1 MNENLNNEGKIMNK
15 VQILLIFFSI
25 LLPQNLHS
33 QFEEPKASPELM
45 KLIREQKF
53 EVILPHVMRDN
64 KVDMWIHVKRKSDYF
79 DFEFGEKPGIYIF
92 TDRGGGRIERAV
104 LGGQV
109 DRELY
114 DILAPES
121 YLGKFVAER
130 NPKRIALNY
139 TDRASSF
146 NSISLTDRKQ
156 LSKIIGKKYSKRIV
170 PADRLAADYLAG
182 RGMAEVALFGRL
194 LMISTEK
201 IEGEFNKIVPG
212 KTRLSDIS
220 GNVFVR
226 DYDGNEE
233 NNTDYVVQP
242 GDLIGILNSANMMDF
257 SEHNGGIGYVL
268 RKGETNLPPEVQRIW
283 EHALI
288 TRNIFRKNIKAGLTG
303 SEQLEILI
311 KKLEESSYVYIDKDQ
326 YDKTADPEKTQV
338 HIDFHAMGRIIS
350 QEEAPRISPSGWG
363 RDLKIPL
370 YHTFTFEYMIH
381 MPVPEF
387 GKGKHLYICIH
398 DGVIVTE
405 RGVEFPA
412 APIQGIRIIR

>member
-1 MNENLNNEGKIMNK
+1 MNK

-121 YLGKFVAER
+121 YLGKFIAER

-288 TRNIFRKNIKAGLTG
+288 TRNIFRKNITAGATG
-303 SEQLEILI
+303 AEQLEILI
-311 KKLEESSYVYIDKDQ
+311 KKLEESGYVYIDKDQ

-381 MPVPEF
+381 MPVPEL

>member
-1 MNENLNNEGKIMNK
+1 MNK
-15 VQILLIFFSI
+15 VQILLIFLSI
-25 LLPQNLHS
+25 LLPKNLHG

-53 EVILPHVMRDN
+53 DVILPSVMRDN
-64 KVDMWIHVKRKSDYF
+64 EIDMWIHVKRKPDFF
-79 DFEFGEKPGIYIF
+79 DFEFGDKPGVYIF
-92 TDRGGGRIERAV
+92 TDRGGNRIERAV

-109 DRELY
+109 DRDLY

-121 YLGKFVAER
+121 SLGKFVSER
-130 NPKRIALNY
+130 NPKHIALNY
-139 TDRASSF
+139 TERSSSF
-146 NSISLTDRKQ
+146 KTISLNDYK
-156 LSKIIGKKYSKRIV
+156 KILKTLGKKYSKRVV
-170 PADRLAADYLAG
+170 PSDRLTADYLAG
-182 RGMAEVALFGRL
+182 RVMAEIALFGRL
-194 LMISTEK
+194 LMISTEI
-201 IEGEFNKIVPG
+201 IEREFNKIIPG

-226 DYDGNEE
+226 DYNGNEE
-233 NNTDYVVQP
+233 NNTDYIVQP
-242 GDLIGILNSANMMDF
+242 GDLIGILHDANMMDF

-288 TRNIFRKNIKAGLTG
+288 TRNIFRKNITAGTTG
-303 SEQLEILI
+303 AEQLKILI
-311 KKLEESSYVYIDKDQ
+311 DKLEEAGYLYIDKDQ

-350 QEEAPRISPSGWG
+350 QEEAPRISPTGWG
-363 RDLKIPL
+363 KDLKIPL

>member
-1 MNENLNNEGKIMNK
+1 MNK
-15 VQILLIFFSI
+15 VQILLILLSI
-25 LLPQNLHS
+25 LLPQGLHA
-33 QFEEPKASPELM
+33 QLEEPKASPELM

-53 EVILPHVMRDN
+53 EVILPRVMRDN
-64 KVDMWIHVKRKSDYF
+64 KIDMWIHVKRKSDFF
-79 DFEFGEKPGIYIF
+79 DFEFGEKPGVYIF
-92 TDRGGGRIERAV
+92 TDRGGDRIERAV

-114 DILAPES
+114 DILTPES
-121 YLGKFVAER
+121 DLKKFVAER

-139 TDRASSF
+139 TERASSF
-146 NSISLTDRKQ
+146 NIISLTDRKQ
-156 LSKIIGKKYSKRIV
+156 LLNTLGKKYSKRIV

-194 LMISTEK
+194 LMISTEI
-201 IEGEFNKIVPG
+201 IEREFNKIVPG
-212 KTRLSDIS
+212 KTALSDIS

-242 GDLIGILNSANMMDF
+242 GDLIGILHRANMMDF

-268 RKGETNLPPEVQRIW
+268 RKGETNLPSEIQRIW

-303 SEQLEILI
+303 AEQIEILI
-311 KKLEESSYVYIDKDQ
+311 GKLEESGYVYIDRDE

-338 HIDFHAMGRIIS
+338 HIDFHSMGRIIS

-363 RDLKIPL
+363 SDLKIPL

-381 MPVPEF
+381 MPVPEL

-412 APIQGIRIIR
+412 APIQGIKIIR

>member
-1 MNENLNNEGKIMNK
+1 MNK
-15 VQILLIFFSI
+15 ELILLIFFSI

-53 EVILPHVMRDN
+53 VVILPHVMRDN

-226 DYDGNEE
+226 DYNGNEE
-233 NNTDYVVQP
+233 NNTDYIVQP
-242 GDLIGILNSANMMDF
+242 GDLIGILHDANMMDF

-283 EHALI
+283 DHALI
-288 TRNIFRKNIKAGLTG
+288 TRNIFRKNITAGSTG
-303 SEQLEILI
+303 AEQLEILI
-311 KKLEESSYVYIDKDQ
+311 EKLEEAGYVYIDKDQ

-350 QEEAPRISPSGWG
+350 QEEAPRISHAG
-363 RDLKIPL
+363 L
-370 YHTFTFEYMIH
+370 
-381 MPVPEF
+381 
-387 GKGKHLYICIH
+387 
-398 DGVIVTE
+398 
-405 RGVEFPA
+405 
-412 APIQGIRIIR
+412 

>member
-1 MNENLNNEGKIMNK
+1 MNK
-15 VQILLIFFSI
+15 VQILLILLSI
-25 LLPQNLHS
+25 LLPQGLHA
-33 QFEEPKASPELM
+33 QLEEPKASPELM

-53 EVILPHVMRDN
+53 EVILPRVMRDN
-64 KVDMWIHVKRKSDYF
+64 KIDMWIHVKRKSDFF
-79 DFEFGEKPGIYIF
+79 DFEFGEKPGVYIF
-92 TDRGGGRIERAV
+92 TDRGGDRIERAV

-114 DILAPES
+114 DILTPES
-121 YLGKFVAER
+121 DLKKFVAER

-139 TDRASSF
+139 TERASSF
-146 NSISLTDRKQ
+146 NIISLTDRKQ
-156 LSKIIGKKYSKRIV
+156 LLNTLGKKYSKRIV

-194 LMISTEK
+194 LMISTEL
-201 IEGEFNKIVPG
+201 IAREFNKIVPG
-212 KTRLSDIS
+212 KTALSDIS

-268 RKGETNLPPEVQRIW
+268 RKGETNLPSEIQRIW

-311 KKLEESSYVYIDKDQ
+311 KKLEESGYVYIDRDE

-350 QEEAPRISPSGWG
+350 QEDAPRISPSGWG

-381 MPVPEF
+381 MPVPEL

-412 APIQGIRIIR
+412 APIQGIKIIR

>member
-1 MNENLNNEGKIMNK
+1 MNK
-15 VQILLIFFSI
+15 VQILLILLSI
-25 LLPQNLHS
+25 LLPQGLHA
-33 QFEEPKASPELM
+33 QLEEPKASPELM

-53 EVILPHVMRDN
+53 EVILPRVMRDN
-64 KVDMWIHVKRKSDYF
+64 KIDMWIHVKRKSDFF
-79 DFEFGEKPGIYIF
+79 DFEFGEKPGVYIF
-92 TDRGGGRIERAV
+92 TDRGGDRIERAV

-114 DILAPES
+114 DILTPES
-121 YLGKFVAER
+121 DLKKFVAER

-139 TDRASSF
+139 TERASSF
-146 NSISLTDRKQ
+146 NIISLTDRKQ
-156 LSKIIGKKYSKRIV
+156 LLNTLGKKYSKRIV

-182 RGMAEVALFGRL
+182 SGMAEVALFGRL
-194 LMISTEK
+194 LMISTEI
-201 IEGEFNKIVPG
+201 IEREFKKIVPG
-212 KTRLSDIS
+212 KTALSDIS

-242 GDLIGILNSANMMDF
+242 GDLIGILHRANMMDF

-268 RKGETNLPPEVQRIW
+268 RKGETNLPSEIQRIW

-311 KKLEESSYVYIDKDQ
+311 EKLEESGYVYIDRDE

-381 MPVPEF
+381 MPVPEL
-387 GKGKHLYICIH
+387 GKGKHLYLCIH

>member
-1 MNENLNNEGKIMNK
+1 MNK
-15 VQILLIFFSI
+15 VQILLIIFSI

-64 KVDMWIHVKRKSDYF
+64 KVDMWIHVKRKSDFF

-121 YLGKFVAER
+121 YLGKFIAER

-146 NSISLTDRKQ
+146 NSMSLTDRKQ

-170 PADRLAADYLAG
+170 PADRLVADYLAG

-233 NNTDYVVQP
+233 NNTDYIVQP

-288 TRNIFRKNIKAGLTG
+288 TRNIFRKNISAGATG
-303 SEQLEILI
+303 AEQLEILI
-311 KKLEESSYVYIDKDQ
+311 EKLEEAGYVYIDKDQ

-350 QEEAPRISPSGWG
+350 QEEAPRISPTGWG
-363 RDLKIPL
+363 KDLKIPL

>member
-1 MNENLNNEGKIMNK
+1 MNK
-15 VQILLIFFSI
+15 VQILLILLSI
-25 LLPQNLHS
+25 LLPQGLHA
-33 QFEEPKASPELM
+33 QLEEPKASPELM

-53 EVILPHVMRDN
+53 EVILPRVMRDN
-64 KVDMWIHVKRKSDYF
+64 KIDMWIHVKRKSDFF
-79 DFEFGEKPGIYIF
+79 DFEFGEKPGVYIF
-92 TDRGGGRIERAV
+92 TDRGGDRIERAV

-114 DILAPES
+114 DILTPES
-121 YLGKFVAER
+121 DLKKFVAER
-130 NPKRIALNY
+130 NPKHIALNY
-139 TDRASSF
+139 TERASSF
-146 NSISLTDRKQ
+146 NIISLTDRKQ
-156 LSKIIGKKYSKRIV
+156 LLNTLGKKYSKRIV

-194 LMISTEK
+194 LMISTEI
-201 IEGEFNKIVPG
+201 IEREFNKIVPG
-212 KTRLSDIS
+212 KTALSDIS

-242 GDLIGILNSANMMDF
+242 GDLIGILHRANMMDF

-268 RKGETNLPPEVQRIW
+268 RKGETNLPSEIQRIW

-311 KKLEESSYVYIDKDQ
+311 EKLEESGYVYIDRDE

-381 MPVPEF
+381 MPVPEL
-387 GKGKHLYICIH
+387 GKGKHLYLCIH

-412 APIQGIRIIR
+412 ATIQGIRIIR

>member
-1 MNENLNNEGKIMNK
+1 MNK

-25 LLPQNLHS
+25 LLSQGLHA
-33 QFEEPKASPELM
+33 QLEEPKASPELM

-53 EVILPHVMRDN
+53 EVILPRVMRDN
-64 KVDMWIHVKRKSDYF
+64 KVDMWIHVKRKSDFF
-79 DFEFGEKPGIYIF
+79 DFEFGEKPGVYIF
-92 TDRGGGRIERAV
+92 TDRGGDRIERAV

-121 YLGKFVAER
+121 NLGKFVAER

-139 TDRASSF
+139 TERASSF
-146 NSISLTDRKQ
+146 NIISLTDRKQ
-156 LSKIIGKKYSKRIV
+156 LLKTLGKKYSKRIV

-194 LMISTEK
+194 LMISTEI
-201 IEGEFNKIVPG
+201 IEREFNKIVPG
-212 KTRLSDIS
+212 KTALSDIS

-242 GDLIGILNSANMMDF
+242 GDLIGILNRANMMDF

-268 RKGETNLPPEVQRIW
+268 RKGETNLPTEVQRIW

-288 TRNIFRKNIKAGLTG
+288 TRNIFRKNIKTGLTG
-303 SEQLEILI
+303 AEQIEILI
-311 KKLEESSYVYIDKDQ
+311 GKLEESGYVYIDRDE

-363 RDLKIPL
+363 KDLKIPL

-381 MPVPEF
+381 MPVPEL
-387 GKGKHLYICIH
+387 GKGKHLYLCIH

>member
-1 MNENLNNEGKIMNK
+1 MNK

-25 LLPQNLHS
+25 LLSQGLHA
-33 QFEEPKASPELM
+33 QLEEPKASPELM

-53 EVILPHVMRDN
+53 EVILPRVMRDN
-64 KVDMWIHVKRKSDYF
+64 KVDMWIHVKRKSDFF
-79 DFEFGEKPGIYIF
+79 DFEFGEKPGVYIF
-92 TDRGGGRIERAV
+92 TDRGGDRIERAV

-121 YLGKFVAER
+121 NLGKFVAER

-139 TDRASSF
+139 TERASSF
-146 NSISLTDRKQ
+146 NIISLTDRKQ
-156 LSKIIGKKYSKRIV
+156 LLKTLGKKYSKRIV

-194 LMISTEK
+194 LMISTEI
-201 IEGEFNKIVPG
+201 IEREFNKIVPG
-212 KTRLSDIS
+212 KTALSDIS

-242 GDLIGILNSANMMDF
+242 GDLIGILHRANMMDF

-268 RKGETNLPPEVQRIW
+268 RKGETNLPTEVQRIW

-303 SEQLEILI
+303 AEQIEILI
-311 KKLEESSYVYIDKDQ
+311 GKLEESGYVYIDRDE

-363 RDLKIPL
+363 KDLKIPL

-381 MPVPEF
+381 MPVPEL
-387 GKGKHLYICIH
+387 GKGKHLYLCIH

>member
-1 MNENLNNEGKIMNK
+1 MNK

-25 LLPQNLHS
+25 LLSQGLHA
-33 QFEEPKASPELM
+33 QLEEPKASPELM

-53 EVILPHVMRDN
+53 EVILPRVMRDN
-64 KVDMWIHVKRKSDYF
+64 KVDMWIHVKRKSDFF
-79 DFEFGEKPGIYIF
+79 DFEFGEKPGVYIF
-92 TDRGGGRIERAV
+92 TDRGGDRIERAV

-121 YLGKFVAER
+121 NLGKFVAER

-139 TDRASSF
+139 TERASSF
-146 NSISLTDRKQ
+146 NIISLTDRKQ
-156 LSKIIGKKYSKRIV
+156 LLKTLGKKYSKRIV

-194 LMISTEK
+194 LMISTEI
-201 IEGEFNKIVPG
+201 IEREFNKIVPG
-212 KTRLSDIS
+212 KTALSDIS

-242 GDLIGILNSANMMDF
+242 GDLIGILNRANMMDF

-268 RKGETNLPPEVQRIW
+268 RKGETNLPTEVQRIW

-303 SEQLEILI
+303 SEQIKILI
-311 KKLEESSYVYIDKDQ
+311 GKLEESGYVYIDRDE

-363 RDLKIPL
+363 KDLKIPL

-381 MPVPEF
+381 MPVPEL
-387 GKGKHLYICIH
+387 GKGKHLYLCIH

>member
-1 MNENLNNEGKIMNK
+1 MNK

-25 LLPQNLHS
+25 LLPQGLHA
-33 QFEEPKASPELM
+33 QLEEPKASPELM

-53 EVILPHVMRDN
+53 EVILPRVMRDN
-64 KVDMWIHVKRKSDYF
+64 KVDMWIHVKRKSDFF
-79 DFEFGEKPGIYIF
+79 DFEFGEKPGVYIF
-92 TDRGGGRIERAV
+92 TDRGGDRIERAV

-121 YLGKFVAER
+121 NLGKFVAER

-139 TDRASSF
+139 TERASSF
-146 NSISLTDRKQ
+146 NIISLTDRKQ
-156 LSKIIGKKYSKRIV
+156 LLKTLGKKYSKRIV

-194 LMISTEK
+194 LMISTEI
-201 IEGEFNKIVPG
+201 IEREFNKIVPG
-212 KTRLSDIS
+212 KTALSDIS

-242 GDLIGILNSANMMDF
+242 GDLIGILHRANMMDF

-268 RKGETNLPPEVQRIW
+268 RKGETNLPTEVQRIW

-303 SEQLEILI
+303 AEQIKILI
-311 KKLEESSYVYIDKDQ
+311 GKLEESGYVYIDRDE

-363 RDLKIPL
+363 KDLKIPL

-381 MPVPEF
+381 MPVPEL
-387 GKGKHLYICIH
+387 GKGKHLYLCIH

>member
-311 KKLEESSYVYIDKDQ
+311 KKLEESGYVYIDKDQ

-381 MPVPEF
+381 MPVPEL

>member
-53 EVILPHVMRDN
+53 VVILPHVMRDN

-311 KKLEESSYVYIDKDQ
+311 KKLEESGYVYIDKDQ

-338 HIDFHAMGRIIS
+338 HIDFHDMGRIIS

-381 MPVPEF
+381 MPVPEL

>member
-1 MNENLNNEGKIMNK
+1 MNK

-25 LLPQNLHS
+25 LLSQGLHA
-33 QFEEPKASPELM
+33 QLEEPKASPELM

-53 EVILPHVMRDN
+53 EVILPRVMRDN
-64 KVDMWIHVKRKSDYF
+64 KVDMWIHVKRKSDFF
-79 DFEFGEKPGIYIF
+79 DFEFGEKPGVYIF
-92 TDRGGGRIERAV
+92 TDRGGDRIERAV

-121 YLGKFVAER
+121 NLGKFVAER

-139 TDRASSF
+139 TERASSF
-146 NSISLTDRKQ
+146 NIISLTDRKQ
-156 LSKIIGKKYSKRIV
+156 LLKTLGKKYSKRIV

-194 LMISTEK
+194 LMISTEI
-201 IEGEFNKIVPG
+201 IEREFNKIVPG
-212 KTRLSDIS
+212 KTALSDIS

-242 GDLIGILNSANMMDF
+242 GDLIGILHRANMMDF

-268 RKGETNLPPEVQRIW
+268 RKGETNLPTEVQRIW

-303 SEQLEILI
+303 AEQIKILI
-311 KKLEESSYVYIDKDQ
+311 GKLEESGYVYIDRDE

-363 RDLKIPL
+363 KDLKIPL

-381 MPVPEF
+381 MPVPEL
-387 GKGKHLYICIH
+387 GKGKHLYLCIH

>member
-1 MNENLNNEGKIMNK
+1 MNNM
-15 VQILLIFFSI
+15 QILLIFLSI

-64 KVDMWIHVKRKSDYF
+64 KVDMWIHVKRKSDFF

-121 YLGKFVAER
+121 YLGKFIAER

-233 NNTDYVVQP
+233 NNTDYIVQP

-257 SEHNGGIGYVL
+257 REHNGGIGYVL

-288 TRNIFRKNIKAGLTG
+288 TRNIFRKNITAGATG
-303 SEQLEILI
+303 AEQLEILI
-311 KKLEESSYVYIDKDQ
+311 EKLEEAGYVYIDKDQ

-370 YHTFTFEYMIH
+370 YHTFALEYMIH
-381 MPVPEF
+381 MPVPEW
-387 GKGKHLYICIH
+387 GRGKHLYICLH
-398 DGVIVTE
+398 DGAVVTE
-405 RGVEFPA
+405 RGVEFPY
-412 APIQGIRIIR
+412 PTDQRIRIIR

>member
-1 MNENLNNEGKIMNK
+1 MNK

-25 LLPQNLHS
+25 LLSQGLHA
-33 QFEEPKASPELM
+33 QLEEPKASPELM

-53 EVILPHVMRDN
+53 EVILPRVMRDN
-64 KVDMWIHVKRKSDYF
+64 KVDMWIHVKRKSDFF
-79 DFEFGEKPGIYIF
+79 DFEFGEKPGVYIF
-92 TDRGGGRIERAV
+92 TDRGGDRIERAV

-121 YLGKFVAER
+121 NLGKFVAER

-139 TDRASSF
+139 TERASSF
-146 NSISLTDRKQ
+146 NIISLTDRKQ
-156 LSKIIGKKYSKRIV
+156 LLKTLGKKYSKRIV

-194 LMISTEK
+194 LMISTEI
-201 IEGEFNKIVPG
+201 IEREFNKIVPG
-212 KTRLSDIS
+212 KTALSDIS

-242 GDLIGILNSANMMDF
+242 GDLIGILNRANMMDF

-268 RKGETNLPPEVQRIW
+268 RKGETNLPTEVQRIW

-303 SEQLEILI
+303 AEQIEILI
-311 KKLEESSYVYIDKDQ
+311 GKLEESGYVYIDRDE

-363 RDLKIPL
+363 KDLKIPL

-381 MPVPEF
+381 MPVPEL
-387 GKGKHLYICIH
+387 GKGKHLYLCIH

>member
-1 MNENLNNEGKIMNK
+1 MNK

-25 LLPQNLHS
+25 LLPQGLHA
-33 QFEEPKASPELM
+33 QLEEPKASPELM

-53 EVILPHVMRDN
+53 EVILPRVMRDN
-64 KVDMWIHVKRKSDYF
+64 KVDMWIHVKRKSDFF
-79 DFEFGEKPGIYIF
+79 DFEFGEKPGVYIF
-92 TDRGGGRIERAV
+92 TDRGGDRIERAV

-121 YLGKFVAER
+121 NLGKFVAER

-139 TDRASSF
+139 TERASSF
-146 NSISLTDRKQ
+146 NIISLTDRKQ
-156 LSKIIGKKYSKRIV
+156 LLKTLGKKYSKRIV

-194 LMISTEK
+194 LMISTEI
-201 IEGEFNKIVPG
+201 IEREFNKIVPG
-212 KTRLSDIS
+212 KTALSDIS

-242 GDLIGILNSANMMDF
+242 GDLIGILNRANMMDF

-268 RKGETNLPPEVQRIW
+268 RKGETNLPTEVQRIW

-303 SEQLEILI
+303 AEQIEILI
-311 KKLEESSYVYIDKDQ
+311 GKLEESGYVYIDRDE

-363 RDLKIPL
+363 KDLKIPL

-381 MPVPEF
+381 MPVPEL
-387 GKGKHLYICIH
+387 GKGKHLYLCIH

>member
-1 MNENLNNEGKIMNK
+1 MNK

-53 EVILPHVMRDN
+53 VVILPHVMRDN
-64 KVDMWIHVKRKSDYF
+64 KVDMWIHVKRKSDFF

-288 TRNIFRKNIKAGLTG
+288 TRNIFRKNITAGATG
-303 SEQLEILI
+303 AEQLEILI
-311 KKLEESSYVYIDKDQ
+311 KKLEESGYVYIDKDQ

-381 MPVPEF
+381 MPVPEL

>member
-1 MNENLNNEGKIMNK
+1 MNK
-15 VQILLIFFSI
+15 VQILLIFLFI
-25 LLPQNLHS
+25 LLPQGIHAQL
-33 QFEEPKASPELM
+33 EEPKASPELM

-53 EVILPHVMRDN
+53 EVILPRVMRDN
-64 KVDMWIHVKRKSDYF
+64 KIDMWIHVKRKSDFF
-79 DFEFGEKPGIYIF
+79 DFEFGEKPGVYIF
-92 TDRGGGRIERAV
+92 TDRGGDRIERAV

-114 DILAPES
+114 DILTPES
-121 YLGKFVAER
+121 DLKKFVAER
-130 NPKRIALNY
+130 NPKHIALNY
-139 TDRASSF
+139 TERASSF
-146 NSISLTDRKQ
+146 NIISLTDRKQ
-156 LSKIIGKKYSKRIV
+156 LLNTLGKKYTKRIV

-194 LMISTEK
+194 LMISTEI
-201 IEGEFNKIVPG
+201 IEREFNKIVPG
-212 KTRLSDIS
+212 KTALSDIS

-242 GDLIGILNSANMMDF
+242 GDLIGILHRANMMDF

-268 RKGETNLPPEVQRIW
+268 RKGETNLPTEVQRIW

-303 SEQLEILI
+303 AEQIEILI
-311 KKLEESSYVYIDKDQ
+311 GKLEESGYVYIDRDE

-363 RDLKIPL
+363 SDLKIPL

-381 MPVPEF
+381 MPVPEL
-387 GKGKHLYICIH
+387 GKGKHLYLCIH

>member
-1 MNENLNNEGKIMNK
+1 MNK

-25 LLPQNLHS
+25 LLPQGLHA
-33 QFEEPKASPELM
+33 QLEEPKASPELM

-53 EVILPHVMRDN
+53 EVILPRVMRDN
-64 KVDMWIHVKRKSDYF
+64 KVDMWIHVKRKSDFF
-79 DFEFGEKPGIYIF
+79 DFEFGEKPGVYIF
-92 TDRGGGRIERAV
+92 TDRGGDRIERAV

-114 DILAPES
+114 DILDPES
-121 YLGKFVAER
+121 NLGKFVAER

-139 TDRASSF
+139 TERASSF
-146 NSISLTDRKQ
+146 NIISLTDRKQ
-156 LSKIIGKKYSKRIV
+156 LLKTLGKKYSKRIV

-194 LMISTEK
+194 LMISTEI
-201 IEGEFNKIVPG
+201 IEREFNKIVPG
-212 KTRLSDIS
+212 KTALRDIS

-242 GDLIGILNSANMMDF
+242 GDLIGILHRANMMDF

-268 RKGETNLPPEVQRIW
+268 RKGETNLPTEVQRIW

-303 SEQLEILI
+303 AEQIKILI
-311 KKLEESSYVYIDKDQ
+311 GKLEESGYVYIDRDQ

-381 MPVPEF
+381 MPVPEL

-398 DGVIVTE
+398 DGVILTE

-412 APIQGIRIIR
+412 APIQAIKIIR

>member
-1 MNENLNNEGKIMNK
+1 MNK

-121 YLGKFVAER
+121 YLGKFIAER

-311 KKLEESSYVYIDKDQ
+311 KKLEESGYVYIDKDQ

-381 MPVPEF
+381 MPVPEL

>member
-1 MNENLNNEGKIMNK
+1 MNK

-25 LLPQNLHS
+25 LLPQGLHA
-33 QFEEPKASPELM
+33 QLEEPKASPELM

-53 EVILPHVMRDN
+53 EVILPRVMRDN
-64 KVDMWIHVKRKSDYF
+64 KVDMWIHVKRKSDFF
-79 DFEFGEKPGIYIF
+79 DFEFGEKPGVYIF
-92 TDRGGGRIERAV
+92 TDRGGDRIERAV

-121 YLGKFVAER
+121 NLGKFVAER

-139 TDRASSF
+139 TERASSF
-146 NSISLTDRKQ
+146 NIISLTDRKQ
-156 LSKIIGKKYSKRIV
+156 LLKTLGKKYSKRIV

-194 LMISTEK
+194 LMISTEI
-201 IEGEFNKIVPG
+201 IEREFNKIVPG
-212 KTRLSDIS
+212 KTALRDIS

-242 GDLIGILNSANMMDF
+242 GDLIGILHRANMMDF

-268 RKGETNLPPEVQRIW
+268 RKGETNLPTEVQRIW

-303 SEQLEILI
+303 AEQIKILI
-311 KKLEESSYVYIDKDQ
+311 GKLEESGYVYIDRDE

-381 MPVPEF
+381 MPVPEL

-398 DGVIVTE
+398 DGVILTE

>member
-1 MNENLNNEGKIMNK
+1 MNK
-15 VQILLIFFSI
+15 VQILLILLSI
-25 LLPQNLHS
+25 LLPQGLHA
-33 QFEEPKASPELM
+33 QLEEPKASPELM

-53 EVILPHVMRDN
+53 EVILPRVMRDN
-64 KVDMWIHVKRKSDYF
+64 KIDMWIHVKRKSDFF
-79 DFEFGEKPGIYIF
+79 DFEFGEKPGVYIF
-92 TDRGGGRIERAV
+92 TDRGGDRIERAV

-114 DILAPES
+114 DILTPES
-121 YLGKFVAER
+121 DLKKFVAER

-139 TDRASSF
+139 TERASSF
-146 NSISLTDRKQ
+146 NIISLTDRKQ
-156 LSKIIGKKYSKRIV
+156 LLNTLGKKYSKRIV

-194 LMISTEK
+194 LMISTEI
-201 IEGEFNKIVPG
+201 IEREFNKIVPG
-212 KTRLSDIS
+212 KTALSDIS

-268 RKGETNLPPEVQRIW
+268 RKGETNLPSEIQRIW

-311 KKLEESSYVYIDKDQ
+311 EKLEESGYVYIDRDE

-381 MPVPEF
+381 MPVPEL
-387 GKGKHLYICIH
+387 GKGKHLYLCIH

>member
-1 MNENLNNEGKIMNK
+1 MNK
-15 VQILLIFFSI
+15 VQILLIFLFI
-25 LLPQNLHS
+25 LLPQGIHAQL
-33 QFEEPKASPELM
+33 EEPKASPELM

-53 EVILPHVMRDN
+53 EVILPRVMRDN
-64 KVDMWIHVKRKSDYF
+64 KIDMWIHVKRKSDFF
-79 DFEFGEKPGIYIF
+79 DFEFGEKPGVYIF
-92 TDRGGGRIERAV
+92 TDRGGDRIERAV

-114 DILAPES
+114 DILTPES
-121 YLGKFVAER
+121 DLKKFVAER
-130 NPKRIALNY
+130 NPKHIALNY
-139 TDRASSF
+139 TERASSF
-146 NSISLTDRKQ
+146 NIISLTDRKQ
-156 LSKIIGKKYSKRIV
+156 LLNTLGKKYSKRIV

-194 LMISTEK
+194 LMISTEI
-201 IEGEFNKIVPG
+201 IEREFNKIVPG
-212 KTRLSDIS
+212 KTALSDIS

-268 RKGETNLPPEVQRIW
+268 RKGETNLPSEIQRIW

-311 KKLEESSYVYIDKDQ
+311 EKLEESGYVYIDRDE
-326 YDKTADPEKTQV
+326 YDKTADPEKTQF

-381 MPVPEF
+381 MPVPEL
-387 GKGKHLYICIH
+387 GKGKHLYLCIH

>member
-1 MNENLNNEGKIMNK
+1 MNK

-64 KVDMWIHVKRKSDYF
+64 KVDMWIHVKRKSDFF

-121 YLGKFVAER
+121 YLGKFIAER

-311 KKLEESSYVYIDKDQ
+311 KKLEESGYVYIDKDQ

-381 MPVPEF
+381 MPVPEL

>member
-1 MNENLNNEGKIMNK
+1 MNK
-15 VQILLIFFSI
+15 VQILLILLSI
-25 LLPQNLHS
+25 LLPQGLHA
-33 QFEEPKASPELM
+33 QLEEPKASPELM

-53 EVILPHVMRDN
+53 EVILPRVMRDN
-64 KVDMWIHVKRKSDYF
+64 KIDMWIHVKRKSDFF
-79 DFEFGEKPGIYIF
+79 DFEFGEKPGVYIF
-92 TDRGGGRIERAV
+92 TDRGGDRIERAV

-114 DILAPES
+114 DILTPES
-121 YLGKFVAER
+121 DLKKFVAER
-130 NPKRIALNY
+130 NPKHIALNY
-139 TDRASSF
+139 TERASSF
-146 NSISLTDRKQ
+146 NIISLTDRKQ
-156 LSKIIGKKYSKRIV
+156 LLNTLGKKYSKRIV

-194 LMISTEK
+194 LMISTEI
-201 IEGEFNKIVPG
+201 IEREFKKIVPG
-212 KTRLSDIS
+212 KTALSDIS

-242 GDLIGILNSANMMDF
+242 GDLIGILHRANMMDF

-268 RKGETNLPPEVQRIW
+268 RKGETNLPSEIQRIW

-303 SEQLEILI
+303 AEQIEILI
-311 KKLEESSYVYIDKDQ
+311 GKLEESGYVYIDRDE

-363 RDLKIPL
+363 KDLKIPL

-381 MPVPEF
+381 MPVPEL
-387 GKGKHLYICIH
+387 GKGKHLYLCIH